1 MTLPS
6 LHGHE
11 IFETPGLHS
20 VFQAIA
26 SAGGEARIVGGAVR
40 NALLGE
46 RVHDIDMA
54 TTLTPE
60 QVVAAAR
67 AAGLKTVATGIEH
80 GTVTVISESNGF
92 EVTTLRHDVDTDGRK
107 ATVAFT
113 DDWAADAAR
122 RDFTLNA
129 LYCSALGEVFDPVGG
144 LGDLTTRMVRFVGDP
159 EARIQE
165 DYLRILRF
173 FRFVSQYGQGEVDA
187 DGLTACTQLRGG
199 LKQLSRE
206 RVGQETCKLL
216 CGRRAGDVAV
226 LMNEAGINRT
236 LFGTDMDAEL
246 LVSVIALAGSLGFT
260 PDYTTLLAAALPLAA
275 DEQSELLR
283 LSNAQTRSL
292 NDVQSA
298 MPPSPALRDNERK
311 VVLYQTGT
319 ETWKRAVLLAWAHD
333 KKTGDENWARL
344 YQLPDEWDVPVFPV
358 TGADVLA
365 TGMQAGPQVGETLKA
380 LEDWWIAGGFT
391 ASREELLA
399 RLTA

>member
-6 LHGHE
+6 LYGHE

-333 KKTGDENWARL
+333 KKTGDEDWARL

>member
-144 LGDLTTRMVRFVGDP
+144 LGDLTTRIVRFVGDP

-311 VVLYQTGT
+311 VVLYQTGA